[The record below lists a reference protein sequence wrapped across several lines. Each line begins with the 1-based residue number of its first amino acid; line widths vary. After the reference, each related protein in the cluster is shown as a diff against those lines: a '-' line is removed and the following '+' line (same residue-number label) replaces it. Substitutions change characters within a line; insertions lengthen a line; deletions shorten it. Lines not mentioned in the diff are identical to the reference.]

1 MDPATG
7 CRFLPIIHLESKRRR
22 MLGPTIKSLEQSFK
36 EAGAVSVVSADVM
49 AYNFISA
56 TSNLVFSSICFF
68 SRAQEA
74 TKKEGTNNSNIF
86 LQNDDV
92 LRSAT
97 TLKNNSSSSSTA
109 IIPETISLSD
119 SLEQQQQSVGI
130 DWPAWKYIAAMF
142 MLELSIWGFGC
153 SYGVLLDFY
162 LHSNFQS
169 EPGASIIL
177 PSVGTVNTGTI
188 ASLIPVITT
197 VTNVFPKSKFPIS
210 YVGLVVFL
218 TSIFLSSFAQNVEY
232 SRAADVGSGVWL
244 WRRGYLRSSS
254 KFPIL
259 SYLPGW
265 FVAHRGLANGIIF
278 SGWSCWKL
286 PLQREGC
293 SNNRA
298 LSGGGIGGLVFS
310 ILFQVLLP
318 MGGANKT
325 LKYCALILT
334 VLCGTAIY
342 VIKPRNKELSQTQK
356 KSGTFRAAFG
366 DITVFKNV
374 IFWCFLL
381 SNTLQ
386 ALASF
391 LPALYLPNYAHSI
404 SLAPSSG
411 VILLA
416 ETALVSGIF
425 AKIVFGM
432 LSDHFSPYLIGC
444 YTCGI
449 ASLSIF
455 GIWGGLGSTGL
466 ASLAAFAIIFGGT
479 SGCWTTLFFARIQRL
494 KVDEKTTMTMYGAFS
509 MTRGI
514 GNIISGP
521 VSSGLMRVKLPAP
534 PGTGFAA
541 LDNTFSGLIFFCG
554 VIMTSATLLEGFLY
568 CKDRSS
574 RATSSSS
581 LP

>member
-1 MDPATG
+1 
-7 CRFLPIIHLESKRRR
+7 
-22 MLGPTIKSLEQSFK
+22 
-36 EAGAVSVVSADVM
+36 M

-218 TSIFLSSFAQNVEY
+218 TSIFLSSFAQNSIHVLLTL
-232 SRAADVGSGVWL
+232 GLGFGFGGVAT
-244 WRRGYLRSSS
+244 YV
-254 KFPIL
+254 PAL

-278 SGWSCWKL
+278 
-286 PLQREGC
+286 
-293 SNNRA
+293 
-298 LSGGGIGGLVFS
+298 SGGGIGGLVFS

-416 ETALVSGIF
+416 LINVSGIF